1 MRSLSLI
8 PVLFSSCLLALPG
21 QGALGAS
28 LDFDSSHYTV
38 ESVSVNGHSV
48 RYRAYRDVVYVANPV
63 DVKYQ
68 SLNFFVPEDFFEGKV
83 VNGYTA
89 ETAPIFLPN
98 TVGGYMPG
106 LPGGPGQGR
115 GPGLM
120 APPPGP
126 SAGGPPPGAPQ
137 GLPPGP
143 PSAGMDPGPGQGA
156 ARPSAMA
163 VALSRGLVVASPGA
177 RGRTLKDVSGGFS
190 GKAPACIVDLKA
202 AVRYLRYNDKRMAGD
217 AERIIT
223 NGTSAGGAL
232 SALQGATGN
241 SADYE
246 PYLKALGAA
255 EARDDVFA
263 SSCYCPITNLDHADA
278 AYEWL
283 FAGINT
289 CDNRGRKT
297 EMNAAQIE
305 ASRLLKPLFT
315 PYLNSLGL
323 VGPDGVVLGLD
334 EKGDGSF
341 AELVKRY
348 VMASAQQ
355 ALVAGKDLS
364 KLSWLS
370 VRDGKVV
377 GMDLQAF
384 AVAATRQKETP
395 AFDDLDMRSPETNL
409 FGTAT
414 VDNLHF
420 TEFSAFHG
428 AVHAR
433 ADVAVVRLMNPL
445 NYIGTPNA
453 TTARHWRIRH
463 GTADRDTSLA
473 IPVILATRLKN
484 AGCDVDFFLPWAVP
498 HSGDYDLD
506 ELFTWIDRVC
516 R

>member
-1 MRSLSLI
+1 MRPFSLL
-8 PVLFSSCLLALPG
+8 PVLFSCCLLAL
-21 QGALGAS
+21 QGRVVLGAS
-28 LDFDSSHYTV
+28 LDFDASHYTV
-38 ESVSVNGHSV
+38 ESVTVNGHPV
-48 RYRAYRDVVYVANPV
+48 RYRAFRDIVYVANPV

-68 SLNFFVPEDFFEGKV
+68 SLNFYVPEEFFEGKAV
-83 VNGYTA
+83 GGYTA
-89 ETAPIFLPN
+89 QTAPIFLPN
-98 TVGGYMPG
+98 TVGGYLPG
-106 LPGGPGQGR
+106 LPGGPGQGL
-115 GPGLM
+115 GPDLM
-120 APPPGP
+120 APH
-126 SAGGPPPGAPQ
+126 PGAPL

-143 PSAGMDPGPGQGA
+143 PPAGMRPGAGRGA
-156 ARPSAMA
+156 DRPNAMA
-163 VALSRGLVVASPGA
+163 AALSRGLVVASPGA
-177 RGRTLKDVSGGFS
+177 RGRTLKDASGAFY
-190 GKAPACIVDLKA
+190 GKAPACIADLKA

-246 PYLKALGAA
+246 SYLKALGAA

-283 FAGINT
+283 FAGIDI
-289 CDNRGRKT
+289 CENRGRKT
-297 EMNAAQIE
+297 GMNAAQIE

-323 VGPDGVVLGLD
+323 VGPDGSVLGLD
-334 EKGDGSF
+334 EKGEGTF
-341 AELVKRY
+341 AELVKSLI
-348 VMASAQQ
+348 MSSAQQ
-355 ALVAGKDLS
+355 ALSGGKDLS
-364 KLSWLS
+364 AFTWLCQ
-370 VRDGKVV
+370 RDGRVV

-384 AVAATRQKETP
+384 AVAATRQKAAP
-395 AFDDLDMRSPETNL
+395 AFDDLDMKSPETNL
-409 FGTAT
+409 FGTTT

-433 ADVAVVRLMNPL
+433 AEARLVRLMNPM

-473 IPVILATRLKN
+473 VPVILATRLKN
-484 AGCDVDFFLPWAVP
+484 AGCDVDFSLPWAVP
-498 HSGDYDLD
+498 HSGDYDLE
-506 ELFTWIDRVC
+506 ELFAWIDSIC